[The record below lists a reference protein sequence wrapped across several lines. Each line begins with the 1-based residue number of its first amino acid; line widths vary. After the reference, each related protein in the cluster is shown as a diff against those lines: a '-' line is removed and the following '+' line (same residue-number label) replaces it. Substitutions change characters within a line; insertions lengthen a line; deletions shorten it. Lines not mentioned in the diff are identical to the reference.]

1 MTQNIPQT
9 YYLYVLVYE
18 LVLLREI
25 LWNNGRL
32 HVAVD
37 KLWGGEGSW
46 WDVEVSEKVIK
57 LKKIIIK
64 GERLTLP

>member
-25 LWNNGRL
+25 LWNSGWL

-46 WDVEVSEKVIK
+46 WDVEKFQKK
-57 LKKIIIK
+57 LSN
-64 GERLTLP
+64 